1 MITHNSRKFKIYKT
15 SSDIVENTKKIANQI
30 NADFKLGS
38 VCFLGILNGCIP
50 FFSELIK
57 NIKIPYSYSFLKIS
71 SYQNM
76 ERGRLNLELDISEN
90 EINSKDVIIVED
102 IVDSG
107 NTVRFLNSHLSNYKP
122 KSITVVSLL
131 VKEESYE
138 LVDYYGFLLKNNKY
152 VIGYG
157 LDINNLFRDLND
169 IYIEKD

>member
-1 MITHNSRKFKIYKT
+1 MINHNNRKFKIYKT
-15 SSDIVENTKKIANQI
+15 NGDIVAITKKIANQI
-30 NADFKLGS
+30 NTDFKLGS

-57 NIKIPYSYSFLKIS
+57 NIKIPYTYSFLKIS
-71 SYQNM
+71 SYKNM
-76 ERGRLNLELDISEN
+76 ERGKLNLDLDISEN
-90 EINSKDVIIVED
+90 EINSKDVVIVED

-107 NTVRFLNSHLSNYKP
+107 NTIRFLNSHLSNYKP
-122 KSITVVSLL
+122 NSITVVSLL
-131 VKEESYE
+131 VKENSYE

>member
-50 FFSELIK
+50 FFSELIR

>member
-138 LVDYYGFLLKNNKY
+138 LVDYYGFLLK
-152 VIGYG
+152 
-157 LDINNLFRDLND
+157 INIKQIKRFFTLITNINP
-169 IYIEKD
+169 I

>member
-1 MITHNSRKFKIYKT
+1 MITHNNRKFKIYKT
-15 SSDIVENTKKIANQI
+15 NSDIVAITNKIANQI

-38 VCFLGILNGCIP
+38 VCFLGVLNGCIP
-50 FFSELIK
+50 FFNELIR

-76 ERGRLNLELDISEN
+76 ERGKLNLDLDISEN
-90 EINSKDVIIVED
+90 EINSKDVVIVED

-107 NTVRFLNSHLSNYKP
+107 NTIRFLNSHLSNYKP
-122 KSITVVSLL
+122 NSITVVSLL
-131 VKEESYE
+131 VKENSYE

-157 LDINNLFRDLND
+157 LDINNLFRDLSD